1 MLDRLRVKRTQVE
14 TDLSLLPS
22 APKSTKDVFS
32 LCRGFERAFTRTVD
46 VRMKERERGREEE
59 RQRGTPRRSFNT
71 PPLPL
76 PLPLPS

>member
-32 LCRGFERAFTRTVD
+32 LCRGFERAFTLTVD
-46 VRMKERERGREEE
+46 VSMKEREREGGR
-59 RQRGTPRRSFNT
+59 RRDTRGDAAAII
-71 PPLPL
+71 
-76 PLPLPS
+76 